1 MNANRGRPRCQEER
15 TRSIIYHMTQED
27 VGVVPDVVA
36 GTLQLGLMQVYDLF
50 DHRANHSFVA
60 CTLPSRLS
68 VRVTIGTPLGENI
81 NELH

>member
-60 CTLPSRLS
+60 CQIINDLH
-68 VRVTIGTPLGENI
+68 VTK
-81 NELH
+81 